1 MANPVSETISYQ
13 THYALERRGEGGREW
28 ARVEAAGG
36 REEPPRL
43 LRGKQETGSCL
54 ILAWRLSP
62 QLIVRSGVKK
72 FPWEPA
78 PSSAIVS
85 Q

>member
-1 MANPVSETISYQ
+1 VGESGPEWRQ
-13 THYALERRGEGGREW
+13 LEEGK
-28 ARVEAAGG
+28 
-36 REEPPRL
+36 EPPRL